1 MYHNCRIHILT
12 QRISKRKSDNKS
24 TSKYIPTCTYQREEE
39 QWSQEGI
46 FQDGGKNCHRLYHT

>member
-12 QRISKRKSDNKS
+12 QRINKRKSDNKIKVY
-24 TSKYIPTCTYQREEE
+24 THVYTYQREEE

-46 FQDGGKNCHRLYHT
+46 FQDGGKNYHRLYHT